1 MANKKFTS
9 VVHKHFVVTG
19 PFLENVNNGGS
30 VAVPLGYHDFEGL
43 FGKRAED
50 KGKYI
55 EYVSSKDEKG
65 RDRARRFKFDASLR
79 RLMTREYDRDIYGK
93 SLYEFLKNHPACEGS
108 PYGTYVK
115 DDNGNDVQTGIMFR
129 ELDSE
134 ADARVALQA
143 DTLRINAQADA
154 LNLDKE
160 TMTEIANILG
170 FYNQPP
176 DITKLRVVEWAG
188 KRPDEYF
195 QLIKAGDRS
204 LRAAVRKALA
214 DGVFKQKGE
223 LVMWGE
229 TIVGSNEDA
238 AIAQLAGDKEMLS
251 ALQEKLGLKKA
262 KKATK

>member
-1 MANKKFTS
+1 M
-9 VVHKHFVVTG
+9 HKHFVVTG
-19 PFLENVNNGGS
+19 PFLDNVNDGGS
-30 VAVPLGYHDFEGL
+30 VALPLGYHDFEGI

-50 KGKYI
+50 KGKYV

-65 RDRARRFKFDASLR
+65 RDRAKRFRFDASLR
-79 RLMTREYDRDIYGK
+79 RLSTREFDRDIYGK
-93 SLYEFLKNHPACEGS
+93 SQYEFLKNHPGCEDS
-108 PYGTYVK
+108 PYGSYTE
-115 DDNGNDVQTGIMFR
+115 DEFGNKVQTGVMFR

-134 ADARVALQA
+134 ADARVALEA
-143 DTLRINAQADA
+143 DTQRITAQAEA

-170 FYNQPP
+170 YYNQPP

-188 KRPDEYF
+188 KRPVEYF

-214 DGVFKQKGE
+214 DGIFKQKGE

-238 AIAQLAGDKEMLS
+238 AISQLAGDKEMLS
-251 ALQEKLGLKKA
+251 ALQEKLGLKKPS
-262 KKATK
+262 KKK